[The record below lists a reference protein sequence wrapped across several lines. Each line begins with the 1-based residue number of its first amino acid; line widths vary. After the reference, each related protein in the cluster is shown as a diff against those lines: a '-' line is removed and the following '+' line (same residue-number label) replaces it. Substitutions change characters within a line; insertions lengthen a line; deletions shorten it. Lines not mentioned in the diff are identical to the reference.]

1 VKAVVVVVVVA
12 VVVVMIADIVTAMVA
27 LMMMQAGVIMGILIG
42 TKYSQAE
49 AGGKARFWLRGTGA
63 IR

>member
-1 VKAVVVVVVVA
+1 MVVVVMVVA

-27 LMMMQAGVIMGILIG
+27 LMMMMAGVIMGILIG

-49 AGGKARFWLRGTGA
+49 EGEGKVLAEGSRSDSLT
-63 IR
+63 